1 MASFCAK
8 CGAEI
13 PTNQQSCGTCG
24 APVAAAAAPA
34 AYTPVQPVPFQP
46 VASQPSSYQP
56 VAAQPAA
63 YPPPAA
69 PAKSGS
75 SALKIILIVI
85 AVFVGLGILGA
96 AAVGYSVWRVAHA
109 FHVSGSGDNAHVT
122 FNAPGGGGSFSANT
136 SETFTAADLG
146 TDIYPGATSGKG
158 GMRMTLPTG
167 SMVSAVF
174 VTSDSKDQVVSFY
187 KSQFG
192 SDASIFDSGEGA
204 VISIQ
209 KGKQESIMVTVS
221 ANQSKY
227 QGKTQI
233 SIVHSISNKPS

>member
-24 APVAAAAAPA
+24 APAVAAAAPA

-56 VAAQPAA
+56 VAAQPVA

-75 SALKIILIVI
+75 SAIKIILIVI
-85 AVFVGLGILGA
+85 AVFVGIGILGA
-96 AAVGYSVWRVAHA
+96 AIVGYGVWRVAHS

-122 FNAPGGGGSFSANT
+122 FNAPGGGGTISANT
-136 SETFTAADLG
+136 AETFTAEDLG
-146 TDIYPGATSGKG
+146 TEMCIRDRGWAHVPLLRLMENSV
-158 GMRMTLPTG
+158 TG
-167 SMVSAVF
+167 SLGIE
-174 VTSDSKDQVVSFY
+174 QL
-187 KSQFG
+187 G
-192 SDASIFDSGEGA
+192 SEYGRLPNILNGH
-204 VISIQ
+204 I
-209 KGKQESIMVTVS
+209 
-221 ANQSKY
+221 
-227 QGKTQI
+227 
-233 SIVHSISNKPS
+233 